1 MFLLLFGQYMSVV
14 YFIWSYW
21 NIFLLQF
28 LNLISDLILYRITF
42 IWYSINFHL
51 FGNYMHSSLKHE
63 VVISE
68 TIECLSIAEQVEV
81 VVKND
86 CSLLIFSATFS
97 MNF

>member
-1 MFLLLFGQYMSVV
+1 MFLLLLGQYMSVV

-28 LNLISDLILYRITF
+28 LNLISDLIVYRITF
-42 IWYSINFHL
+42 IWYSINFPL

-68 TIECLSIAEQVEV
+68 LIKCLSIAEQVEV

-86 CSLLIFSATFS
+86 FFLLIFSATFS

>member
-51 FGNYMHSSLKHE
+51 LGNYMHSSLKHE

-86 CSLLIFSATFS
+86 FSLLIFSATFS